1 MEDAKLD
8 WSERQAIHASPWFAA
23 LPAALRHDILRLA
36 WVVRHADGEPVLRC
50 SDAAMPWL
58 GCARGALRLCSA
70 PLQGKRS
77 TLDIVPAGA
86 WFGESAV
93 LEGGPP
99 PHDMFAI
106 GRTTVL
112 RLAPGDFRQLLA
124 EHPALYPAL
133 LKLGAQRTHRLLEQV
148 QDLKTLDLGQRL
160 AKQLW
165 QLAQSQGAATGS
177 DVAITLRLAQHELA
191 QMLGASRQRI
201 NEQLKRLERLSVLNV
216 ATGRLELHDLGA
228 LQRWA
233 QQGVPG

>member
-1 MEDAKLD
+1 MEPRA
-8 WSERQAIHASPWFAA
+8 H
-23 LPAALRHDILRLA
+23 H
-36 WVVRHADGEPVLRC
+36 VVI
-50 SDAAMPWL
+50 
-58 GCARGALRLCSA
+58 GA
-70 PLQGKRS
+70 
-77 TLDIVPAGA
+77 
-86 WFGESAV
+86 
-93 LEGGPP
+93 
-99 PHDMFAI
+99 FAI
-106 GRTTVL
+106 GVAVLALGFVLWLTRASVDQRYTDYEVVFNESVTGLSRGGMVQYNGITVGEVAQL
-112 RLAPGDFRQLLA
+112 RLAPDDFRQLLT

-201 NEQLKRLERLSVLNV
+201 NEQLKRLERLRALNV
-216 ATGRLELHDLGA
+216 ATGRLELQDLGA